1 MIDGSGR
8 ISLDYSPESLERF
21 KIMENFENLRRQGI
35 VELDAN
41 WNVKSVASGRQVLI
55 DPKDI
60 RFSQK
65 SVGYMSSDG
74 VNNLDTTG
82 KTARVAP
89 ERIVPMDVVV
99 MPDGRLT
106 SVDNRRLAAGQ
117 LYEADKVNVVIRGSA
132 DPLLPEEVR
141 RFSWEQYDAKTWGDA
156 ALIRVFKQGRE
167 FRETFRVGSPVM
179 PLIKNAPV
187 DPMYFLIRHLR
198 NAGDK
203 GTEMI
208 IREVRLKLDPGEL
221 PSGFAYP
228 VSFLEFVDIFPRVK
242 EWYEPWGIIADVEA
256 NNMWSESF
264 GRPLI
269 QFAQAWHEDML
280 ACFVVDG
287 SSDPSVVVINPWQQ
301 RMVDGKA
308 ERYCM
313 LREQFPNFTAWFDW
327 MRDSELVRDRAADRA
342 EEARDMSAE
351 RPR

>member
-1 MIDGSGR
+1 QRPQIARRGAGDAAAQLISDPWGLLGPGMTGGYDDVRTSLNRYDIKKQIEDVRTRLGAGGGRTVPEVGSMIDGSGR

-187 DPMYFLIRHLR
+187 DPMYFPYQ
-198 NAGDK
+198 
-203 GTEMI
+203 TS
-208 IREVRLKLDPGEL
+208 P
-221 PSGFAYP
+221 
-228 VSFLEFVDIFPRVK
+228 
-242 EWYEPWGIIADVEA
+242 
-256 NNMWSESF
+256 
-264 GRPLI
+264 
-269 QFAQAWHEDML
+269 
-280 ACFVVDG
+280 
-287 SSDPSVVVINPWQQ
+287 Q
-301 RMVDGKA
+301 R
-308 ERYCM
+308 R
-313 LREQFPNFTAWFDW
+313 R
-327 MRDSELVRDRAADRA
+327 
-342 EEARDMSAE
+342 
-351 RPR
+351 

>member
-1 MIDGSGR
+1 
-8 ISLDYSPESLERF
+8 
-21 KIMENFENLRRQGI
+21 
-35 VELDAN
+35 
-41 WNVKSVASGRQVLI
+41 
-55 DPKDI
+55 
-60 RFSQK
+60 
-65 SVGYMSSDG
+65 
-74 VNNLDTTG
+74 
-82 KTARVAP
+82 
-89 ERIVPMDVVV
+89 
-99 MPDGRLT
+99 
-106 SVDNRRLAAGQ
+106 
-117 LYEADKVNVVIRGSA
+117 
-132 DPLLPEEVR
+132 
-141 RFSWEQYDAKTWGDA
+141 
-156 ALIRVFKQGRE
+156 
-167 FRETFRVGSPVM
+167 
-179 PLIKNAPV
+179 
-187 DPMYFLIRHLR
+187 
-198 NAGDK
+198 
-203 GTEMI
+203 MI

-313 LREQFPNFTAWFDW
+313 LMEQFPNFTAWFDW